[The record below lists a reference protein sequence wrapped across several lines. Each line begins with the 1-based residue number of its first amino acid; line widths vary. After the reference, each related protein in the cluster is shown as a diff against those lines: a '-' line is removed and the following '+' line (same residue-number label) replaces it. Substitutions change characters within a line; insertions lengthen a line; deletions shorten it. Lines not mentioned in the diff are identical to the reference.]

1 MKVFSCTSIITFF
14 MINCFAQ
21 KPAVKFG
28 SIQQYPNFSTQ
39 YIKPRNVDVWLPEGY
54 SKEKKYPV
62 LYMNDGQMLF
72 DSSFNWNKSKWKVDE
87 TITKLIQENKI
98 KEVIVVGI
106 WNTGAERHSEYCPQT
121 PFEKTTPEEKEI
133 LKNAVRNNGTGVFNG
148 FEIKS
153 DLYLK
158 FIVEELKPFID
169 KNYSTST
176 RKENTFI
183 AGSSMGGL
191 VSLYAMCEY
200 PEVFGGVACL
210 STHWPVIFTMENN
223 PLPNLIFNYLKEKL
237 PDPKSHRIYMDYGDL
252 TLDAMYPPFQPKVN
266 EIITEKGYTENNF
279 VNKYFKGEDHSEKA
293 WSKRLHV
300 PLEFLLAK

>member
-1 MKVFSCTSIITFF
+1 MV
-14 MINCFAQ
+14 NCYTQ
-21 KPAVKFG
+21 VPKVKFG
-28 SIQQYPNFSTQ
+28 TIKQYPNFATQ
-39 YIKPRNVDVWLPEGY
+39 YIKPRNVDIWLPEGY

-72 DSSFNWNKSKWKVDE
+72 DSTLNWNKSSWHLDE
-87 TITKLIQENKI
+87 IVSQLINENKI
-98 KEVIVVGI
+98 KEVIVVAV
-106 WNTGAERHSEYCPQT
+106 WNTGPERHSEYCPQK
-121 PFEKTTPEEKEI
+121 PYEKCSTEEKEM
-133 LKNAVRNNGTGVFNG
+133 LRNSVRKNGTGVFNN

-153 DLYLK
+153 DLYLN

-169 KNYSTST
+169 KNYATLP

-191 VSLYAMCEY
+191 ISLYAICEY
-200 PEVFGGVACL
+200 PEIFGSAACL
-210 STHWPVIFTMENN
+210 STHWPVIFTMEDN
-223 PLPNLIFNYLKEKL
+223 PMPNLIFNYLKEKL

-252 TLDAMYPPFQPKVN
+252 TLDAMYPPFQPAVN
-266 EIITEKGYTENNF
+266 EIMKEKGFINNNF
-279 VNKYFKGEDHSEKA
+279 VNNYFKGEDHSEKA